1 MSLEIRHIYAGYG
14 KKPVLENVHTR
25 AAKGDFIGLVG
36 PNGAGKSC
44 LLKTIAG
51 LIQPTAGELGLNGL
65 DLATFPPKPRA
76 KHISYLAQERSAAWP
91 LTVRELVTLG
101 RAPFRGPLGDLSTA
115 DEAAISQAINAVQCE
130 DLTNRRF
137 DHLSGGEQAR
147 ILLART
153 LAVDAPVMLADEPVA
168 ALDPYYQLS
177 IMQSLHAEAIRGKT
191 VIASMHDLSL
201 AQQFCSRIWVLNKGK
216 LVRDD
221 LAERALGAKILHE
234 VFGVRRTTDGF
245 ALSAD
250 VAPNPEKPPFPQH
263 QF

>member
-1 MSLEIRHIYAGYG
+1 MSLELRHISSGYG
-14 KKPVLENVHTR
+14 KTPVLDNVHAR

-36 PNGAGKSC
+36 PNGAGKTC

-51 LIQPTAGELGLNGL
+51 LIQPTEGQLGLDGK
-65 DLATFPPKPRA
+65 DLSTFPPKQRA

-101 RAPFRGPLGDLSTA
+101 RAPFRGPLGEVSA
-115 DEAAISQAINAVQCE
+115 KGEAAIAQAINAVKCE
-130 DLTNRRF
+130 DMVERRF

-147 ILLART
+147 VLLARA

-168 ALDPYYQLS
+168 ALDPFYQIS
-177 IMQSLHAEAIRGKT
+177 IMQTLQTEAVRGKT
-191 VIASMHDLSL
+191 IIASLHDLSL
-201 AQQFCSRIWVLNKGK
+201 AQQFCSRIWVLDKGQ

-234 VFGVRRTTDGF
+234 VFGVRRSADGF
-245 ALSAD
+245 VLSEPVTAGALRS
-250 VAPNPEKPPFPQH
+250 Q
-263 QF
+263 

>member
-1 MSLEIRHIYAGYG
+1 MSLELRHISAGYG
-14 KKPVLENVHTR
+14 KTPVLENVHTR

-51 LIQPTAGELGLNGL
+51 LIKPTEGELGLSGF
-65 DLATFPPKPRA
+65 DLSTFPAKARA
-76 KHISYLAQERSAAWP
+76 KHIAYLAQERNAAWP

-101 RAPFRGPLGDLSTA
+101 RAPFRGPLGDLSKA
-115 DEAAISQAINAVQCE
+115 GESAIDQAITAVQCE
-130 DLTNRRF
+130 DIMDRRF

-147 ILLART
+147 VLLARA
-153 LAVDAPVMLADEPVA
+153 LAVDAPVLLADEPVA
-168 ALDPYYQLS
+168 SLDPYYQLS

-191 VIASMHDLSL
+191 VIASLHDLGL
-201 AQQFCSRIWVLNKGK
+201 AQQFCSRIWVLDKGK

-221 LAERALGAKILHE
+221 LAERALGAQILHE
-234 VFGVRRTTDGF
+234 VFGVRRVTDGF
-245 ALSAD
+245 ALSGDAAAD
-250 VAPNPEKPPFPQH
+250 SVPPPPV